1 MSVQLKEHYHD
12 KICAGQAQVQI
23 IKTVEDVVAF
33 FEILRGEGLNFHP
46 DDNFADYIRF
56 GSKMGAFDGNGNY
69 IQTQGTP
76 FYTPA
81 QARIRES
88 MLNSCFEVCSK
99 AGEDIYTL
107 AEDVFMSE
115 VMKQVDEME
124 AKWEA
129 RKYGENI
136 HA

>member
-1 MSVQLKEHYHD
+1 MGKLKEHYHD

-23 IKTVEDVVAF
+23 IKTTEDVVAF
-33 FEILRGEGLNFHP
+33 FEILQGEGLTFHP
-46 DDNFADYIRF
+46 DDNFSDYIRF
-56 GSKMGAFDGNGNY
+56 GSKMGAFDEAGNY
-69 IQTQGTP
+69 IQTEGTP

-81 QARIRES
+81 QARIREA
-88 MLNSCFEVCSK
+88 MLNRCFEVCSI
-99 AGEDIYTL
+99 AGEDIYKL

-129 RKYGENI
+129 RKYGEYPY
-136 HA
+136 A